1 MGDICSG
8 KISPVQYFIFFKFG
22 FFCKQELQENVR
34 ETVRG
39 EIHCSLLTIEIL
51 RICYLQKTLNVNPL
65 LNPLLRNLGVAV

>member
-1 MGDICSG
+1 M
-8 KISPVQYFIFFKFG
+8 
-22 FFCKQELQENVR
+22 QENVR